1 MRPHYFIRHFVIVLL
16 LLAGSRQVFA
26 QAELMPYGNLN
37 GIRIKGQL
45 MPFGTRLAVAGPV
58 WKKVTFTAKE
68 KQKPKFERQG
78 DEEIVNT
85 DIDSLHFTESVK
97 DIGKGAIRLTIT
109 VSSHQNA
116 PLDGIY
122 LSVGLPKL
130 VFNNSQFSSNDG
142 PLQAI
147 SKLSLENENQLNASS
162 ISFLAAK
169 QSFSIK
175 ADTGSDILFKPERE
189 IIRFYLPI
197 HLGNV
202 VNGQVYTRSFEI
214 RVNGEIDQTPAEL
227 KLDTSKQGNVFAGFG
242 GNFRLQNPN
251 ADPEVIDYCLKNM
264 RVAWGRV
271 EMPWSAWQPDTTVDP
286 TTQDTSQLTPHV
298 RNAMLM
304 ARRLADNHIPVILT
318 AWFPPEWAVIGKL
331 NFGPTPQGV
340 WGNPLSKPAL
350 PRIYRSITDYIL
362 YLKSHYGVDVTYFS
376 FNESDLGINI
386 RQTGEEHDDL
396 IKGLGAY
403 FESKGLKTKLLLGD
417 NSDANTYAFIYP
429 AMNDAQARPYM
440 GAISF
445 HSWRGWGTET
455 LKKWAD
461 AARQTGL
468 PLIVGEGSI
477 DAAAWEYPAYFQEQ
491 SYALE
496 EINLYTRLLAICQPL
511 SILQWQLTADY
522 SPLKGGGIFG
532 DNGPLEPTQRFWN
545 LKQLASTPKDLY
557 AMPISNT
564 CADLSCAAL
573 GDKNTKQYAIHLV
586 NSGTE
591 RLVHLLGLPLS
602 VKKLDVYI
610 TNSQSAM
617 KHKTFDVK
625 DGLCDFKADQR
636 SFITLI
642 SR

>member
-1 MRPHYFIRHFVIVLL
+1 M
-16 LLAGSRQVFA
+16 
-26 QAELMPYGNLN
+26 
-37 GIRIKGQL
+37 
-45 MPFGTRLAVAGPV
+45 
-58 WKKVTFTAKE
+58 
-68 KQKPKFERQG
+68 
-78 DEEIVNT
+78 
-85 DIDSLHFTESVK
+85 
-97 DIGKGAIRLTIT
+97 
-109 VSSHQNA
+109 
-116 PLDGIY
+116 
-122 LSVGLPKL
+122 
-130 VFNNSQFSSNDG
+130 
-142 PLQAI
+142 
-147 SKLSLENENQLNASS
+147 
-162 ISFLAAK
+162 
-169 QSFSIK
+169 
-175 ADTGSDILFKPERE
+175 
-189 IIRFYLPI
+189 
-197 HLGNV
+197 
-202 VNGQVYTRSFEI
+202 VNGQVYTRSFDI

-286 TTQDTSQLTPHV
+286 TTQDTSQLNPHV

-362 YLKSHYGVDVTYFS
+362 YLKSHYGVDVAYFS

-429 AMNDAQARPYM
+429 AMNDARARPYM

-461 AARQTGL
+461 AARQTSL

-586 NSGTE
+586 NNGTE
-591 RLVHLLGLPLS
+591 RPVHLSGLPLS

>member
-1 MRPHYFIRHFVIVLL
+1 MIALFM
-16 LLAGSRQVFA
+16 LAGTGQVFA

-45 MPFGTRLAVAGPV
+45 MPFGTRIAVAGPG
-58 WKKVTFTAKE
+58 WKKVGFTAKE
-68 KQKPKFERQG
+68 KQKPKFERKG

-85 DIDSLHFTESVK
+85 DIDSLHLTETVK
-97 DIGKGAIRLTIT
+97 DIGKGSIKLTIT
-109 VSSHQNA
+109 VSSHEDT

-130 VFNNSQFSSNDG
+130 VFNNSQFSSDEG
-142 PLQAI
+142 PLQV
-147 SKLSLENENQLNASS
+147 LTNFSLENEHQLAASAM
-162 ISFLAAK
+162 SFLAPK

-175 ADTGSDILFKPERE
+175 SDTTAEVLFKPERE
-189 IIRFYLPI
+189 FIRFYLPV
-197 HLGNV
+197 HSGNV
-202 VNGQVYTRSFEI
+202 VNGQIYSRSFEI
-214 RVNGEIDQTPAEL
+214 RVNGEIDQTPAVL
-227 KLDTSKQGNVFAGFG
+227 QLDTSKHGNVFAGFG
-242 GNFRLQNPN
+242 GNFRLQNPK
-251 ADPEVIDYCLKNM
+251 ADPQVIDYCLKNM

-271 EMPWSAWQPDTTVDP
+271 EMPWSAWQPDTTAAP
-286 TTQDTSQLTPHV
+286 TILDTAQLNPHV

-304 ARRLADNHIPVILT
+304 ARRLADKNIPVILT
-318 AWFPPEWAVIGKL
+318 AWFPPEWAVVGKL

-340 WGNPLSKPAL
+340 WGNPLSNAAL

-362 YLKSHYGVDVTYFS
+362 YLKSHYGVDVAYFS

-396 IKGLGAY
+396 IRGLGAY
-403 FESKGLKTKLLLGD
+403 FNSKGLKTKLLLGD

-429 AMNDAQARPYM
+429 AMNDARARPYM

-532 DNGPLEPTQRFWN
+532 DNGPIEPTQRFWN

-564 CADLSCAAL
+564 CNDLSCAAL
-573 GDKNTKQYAIHLV
+573 CDNNTKQYAIHLV
-586 NSGTE
+586 NNGTE
-591 RLVHLLGLPLS
+591 RVVRLSGLPIS
-602 VKKLDVYI
+602 VKKLDIFI

-617 KHKTFDVK
+617 KHKTLVAK

-636 SFITLI
+636 SFISLI